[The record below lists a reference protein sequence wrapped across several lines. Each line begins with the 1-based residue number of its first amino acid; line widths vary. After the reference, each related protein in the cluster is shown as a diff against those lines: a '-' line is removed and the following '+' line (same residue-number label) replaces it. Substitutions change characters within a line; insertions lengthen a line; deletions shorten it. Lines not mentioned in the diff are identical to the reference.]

1 MSFQILIIKGGGG
14 SSRNVRRGKSNPY
27 KKQKHT
33 QNFSE
38 TSTIPAYRVLTNSN
52 AQTAIAECHT
62 SA

>member
-14 SSRNVRRGKSNPY
+14 SSRNVRRGNSNPY

-38 TSTIPAYRVLTNSN
+38 ESTIPTYRVLTNSN